1 MSLKRGIDKAVDAL
15 VSSLV
20 KLSKKIKLAKKLL
33 K

>member
-20 KLSKKIKLAKKLL
+20 KLSKKIKTSEEIAQ
-33 K
+33 